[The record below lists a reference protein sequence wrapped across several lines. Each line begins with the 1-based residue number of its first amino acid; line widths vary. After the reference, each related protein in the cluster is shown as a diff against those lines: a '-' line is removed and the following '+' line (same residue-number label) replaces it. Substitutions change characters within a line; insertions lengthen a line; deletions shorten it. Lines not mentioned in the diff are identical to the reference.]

1 MSRSIRLCSICS
13 LSVGGCSE
21 DCAFCTQSVH
31 HGAEVECFSM
41 KPLEKVQEEAR
52 AAVANGSLGFCL
64 VSSGKSLDDRKLEFF
79 SRYAYAISAEFPHIN
94 LIACAGIAGKEAL
107 KELKKSGVKTYNHNL
122 ETSQEFY
129 PTICSTMSWSERF
142 ETCLNVKEAG
152 LNLCSGGIFG
162 VGESSK
168 DRESLFIALKSL
180 SPRSVPINFYHP
192 NPSLPLPAT
201 ILSRDEALGIIR
213 EASRFLEDCT
223 LMSAG
228 GRIPIFGDEIA
239 SLADAGIGAL
249 VVGDYLTTK
258 GGVVSKDIDNIRK
271 LGIKIATRM
280 E

>member
-31 HGAEVECFSM
+31 HGANIATFSI

-52 AAVANGSLGFCL
+52 VAIANGSLGFCL
-64 VSSGKSLDDRKLEFF
+64 VSSGKSLDDKKLEFF
-79 SRYAYAISAEFPHIN
+79 SKYAYAISSEFPHIN
-94 LIACAGIAGKEAL
+94 LIACAGIATKEAL
-107 KELKKSGVKTYNHNL
+107 KELKKNGVRTYNHNL

-129 PTICSTMSWSERF
+129 TTICSTMSWSERF
-142 ETCLNVKEAG
+142 ETCLNVKEVG

-162 VGESSK
+162 VGESSE
-168 DRESLFIALKSL
+168 DRESLLKALKSL

-192 NPSLPLPAT
+192 NSSLPLPEA
-201 ILSRDEALGIIR
+201 ILSKDEALGIIR
-213 EASRFLEDCT
+213 EARQFLEGST

-228 GRIPIFGDEIA
+228 GRIPIFGDDIA
-239 SLADAGIGAL
+239 SLLDEGVGAL
-249 VVGDYLTTK
+249 VIGDYLTTK

-271 LGIKIATRM
+271 LGITIATRM